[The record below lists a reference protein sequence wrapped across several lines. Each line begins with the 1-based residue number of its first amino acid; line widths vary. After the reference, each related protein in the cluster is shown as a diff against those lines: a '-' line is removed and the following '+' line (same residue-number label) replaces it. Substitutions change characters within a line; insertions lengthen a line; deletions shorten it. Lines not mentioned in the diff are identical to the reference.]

1 MRSIVAFVLRALFLG
16 VLMIRRSLAVAL
28 LSAAVALTPT
38 AAFGATYPA
47 PESALTCNKTS
58 VVVNSTFTCTIQGP
72 EGENATLTATT
83 PGANPSVA
91 GTVSLTKVIPAT
103 NAAVF
108 TVTAPASATTI
119 AFAGSVATAPT
130 NGASVAVTSVTLG
143 ATGANMD
150 VALGAAAL
158 LVLGGG
164 ALAFGARRRKRA
176 SA

>member
-1 MRSIVAFVLRALFLG
+1 
-16 VLMIRRSLAVAL
+16 MIRRLLAVVAL
-28 LSAAVALTPT
+28 AAAVALTPM

-47 PESALTCNKTS
+47 PESALTCNKTA

-72 EGENATLTATT
+72 AGESATLTATT
-83 PGANPSVA
+83 AGANPSIA
-91 GTVSLTKVIPAT
+91 GTVSLTKVIPGT

-143 ATGANMD
+143 ATGANIG
-150 VALGAAAL
+150 VALGAGSL
-158 LVLGGG
+158 LVLGGA
-164 ALAFGARRRKRA
+164 ALIIGSRRRSKTTA
-176 SA
+176 